1 MKSNIRKKKVRHRKN
16 KVLITSI
23 PVKNRKQI
31 LPELEIEGKQIKA
44 DFKRKKNFKRSNS
57 LGEIKIDID
66 NLEYNIK
73 DKIFKSSNN
82 LNYKEDACG
91 NKLLVTNIFKSFSE
105 NLNDNEKIVYH
116 DSIFEKNKFIK
127 SYFYSVIHTNV
138 PSNYWFILSWVMGHH
153 KISVPYV
160 NMIINMVII
169 LCCQIVFPI
178 SLIVAGKQDNFF
190 QCNKIENKYNKFY
203 VFILSLL
210 LTQYTLK
217 SLQAMIYSLIYYS
230 DKLRNNN
237 KCGYFFQ
244 IVSSIIEIII
254 MSFIWILTWN
264 ILITQVDGSVL
275 EFQKNLDR
283 LVNILALSFLIEI
296 DDMFIPDH
304 MQKMY
309 ENDIDDIRKELEETR
324 IRNHKICKLY
334 CIGNLFTIFT
344 IFPISYSIAIAYC
357 A

>member
-1 MKSNIRKKKVRHRKN
+1 MKSNVRKKKIRYRNN
-16 KVLITSI
+16 KILITGTPSNKKKKDSLE
-23 PVKNRKQI
+23 VKGESLKKR
-31 LPELEIEGKQIKA
+31 
-44 DFKRKKNFKRSNS
+44 FKRSKKLKRSNS
-57 LGEIKIDID
+57 IGEIKIDIND
-66 NLEYNIK
+66 LEDNIK
-73 DKIFKSSNN
+73 YKILKKNKVVPH
-82 LNYKEDACG
+82 YKEDSSG

-105 NLNDNEKIVYH
+105 NLNDKEKVSYH
-116 DSIFEKNKFIK
+116 DSIFKKNKIIK

-153 KISVPYV
+153 KISIPYV

-178 SLIVAGKQDNFF
+178 SLIIAGQQDNFF
-190 QCNKIENKYNKFY
+190 KCSKVENGYNKFY

-210 LTQYTLK
+210 LTVYTLK
-217 SLQAMIYSLIYYS
+217 SFQAMIYSLIYYS
-230 DKLRNNN
+230 DNIRNRN

-244 IVSSIIEIII
+244 IVSAIIEIII

-264 ILITQVDGSVL
+264 ILIIKTEEGTY

-296 DDMFIPDH
+296 DDMFIPAH

-309 ENDIDDIRKELEETR
+309 ENDIDDIRKDLEETR
-324 IRNHKICKLY
+324 IKNHKICKLY
-334 CIGNLFTIFT
+334 CIGNLFTIFNL
-344 IFPISYSIAIAYC
+344 FPISYSIAIAYC